1 MNYEA
6 WHHYQPAT
14 ACGLEDQTAEYV
26 LYIEMPK
33 RLQTAKQNVNPFAV
47 MTSLEKR
54 PIKALK
60 LKSFKTF
67 CFLFFFSEDV
77 PVVELM
83 YLVCQVRVT
92 VGDSGLCCCA
102 YVTCFER

>member
-1 MNYEA
+1 MNYEV

-26 LYIEMPK
+26 LCIEMPK

-54 PIKALK
+54 PIKAQK
-60 LKSFKTF
+60 LKSFK
-67 CFLFFFSEDV
+67 
-77 PVVELM
+77 PGG
-83 YLVCQVRVT
+83 
-92 VGDSGLCCCA
+92 GDSSVVRA
-102 YVTCFER
+102 PDS